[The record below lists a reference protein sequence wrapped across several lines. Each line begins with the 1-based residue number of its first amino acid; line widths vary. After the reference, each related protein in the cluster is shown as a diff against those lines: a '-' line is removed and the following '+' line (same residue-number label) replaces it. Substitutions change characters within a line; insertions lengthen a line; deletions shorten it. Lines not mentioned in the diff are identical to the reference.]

1 MAFFELRLTDSL
13 DLGASERDLSFEWG
27 TWSVELRVRP
37 VEGSSA
43 TAHVAASGLDLLR
56 LEAAARPDG
65 VHLWADKGPDFDCM
79 PVPAGL
85 AFLEAQARQAR
96 ELAAVLRT
104 LLEQRDDDE
113 EA

>member
-1 MAFFELRLTDSL
+1 MASFELRLTDSL
-13 DLGASERDLSFEWG
+13 DLGAGERDLSFEWG

-37 VEGSSA
+37 VEGNSA
-43 TAHVAASGLDLLR
+43 TAQVAVPGLGLLR

-65 VHLWADKGPDFDCM
+65 VHLWVDKGPDFDCM

-85 AFLEAQARQAR
+85 AFLEAQARRAR
-96 ELAAVLRT
+96 ELAVVLRT
-104 LLEQRDDDE
+104 LLEKGPSE